1 MTDKIPSFADARF
14 SQALYQFVGQSDLP
28 TWDLVGA
35 FGELSWPEYDWL
47 RSHEP
52 ELVFARIKQL
62 VMEFPTWQRFAA
74 TGRRP
79 YEEQVILAGIL
90 MRGYMRT
97 TFDETESYLRMI
109 GPYFG
114 FHKTPDSKTL
124 SRWNRSRRFR
134 HVLRRFFEFILR
146 PFATK
151 ECTIAVDSTGF
162 SALRQSWR
170 RTPYA
175 HRANGP
181 WIKSHFAI
189 DIETGLVLS
198 NVITK
203 SNVHDS
209 QAYVDVVDAIPP
221 YFGVVRSL
229 ADGAYS
235 GNPVLLAAQE
245 RGISPIHT
253 VRSDAKWLRSPSNS
267 FQKLTRFAR
276 TFPSRFAELIG
287 PRAFIE
293 TTVGSEK
300 TRSSDRL
307 RCRHEIAKE
316 NEIDVIHILHNVRR
330 TIKPEWLQT

>member
-1 MTDKIPSFADARF
+1 MKDKIPSFADARF

-28 TWDLVGA
+28 TWSLVGA

-62 VMEFPTWQRFAA
+62 VTEFPTWQRYAR

-97 TFDETESYLRMI
+97 TFDETESYLRLLA
-109 GPYFG
+109 PYLG
-114 FHKTPDSKTL
+114 FTKTPDSKTL

-134 HVLRRFFEFILR
+134 QVLQRFFEYLLR
-146 PFATK
+146 PFAAK
-151 ECTIAVDSTGF
+151 NCTIAVDSTGF

-170 RTPYA
+170 RTPYS

-181 WIKSHFAI
+181 WTKAHFSVDI
-189 DIETGLVLS
+189 DTGLVLS
-198 NVITK
+198 NVTTA

-209 QAYVDVVDAIPP
+209 QAYTDVVDSIPP
-221 YFGVVRSL
+221 YFEVARSL

-235 GNPVLLAAQE
+235 GNPVLMAAQE
-245 RGISPIHT
+245 RNISPIHA
-253 VRSDAKWLRSPSNS
+253 VRSDAKWIRSPTNP
-267 FQKLTRFAR
+267 FQKLTRFAQ
-276 TFPSRFAELIG
+276 TFPNRFAELIG
-287 PRAFIE
+287 PRAFVE
-293 TTVGSEK
+293 TTVGSIK

-307 RCRHEIAKE
+307 RCRDPIAKE
-316 NEIDVIHILHNVRR
+316 NEINVSFMLQNIRR
-330 TIKPEWLQT
+330 TIMPTELQN